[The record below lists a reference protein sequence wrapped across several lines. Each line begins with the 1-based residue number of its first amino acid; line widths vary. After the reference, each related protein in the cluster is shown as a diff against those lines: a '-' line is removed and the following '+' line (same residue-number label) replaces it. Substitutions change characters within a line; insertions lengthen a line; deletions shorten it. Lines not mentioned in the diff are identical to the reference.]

1 VAETALG
8 VGNVAKL
15 VPRWSV
21 TLGDVVVVSGSL
33 LLTFAERDGAARW
46 QHALAGG
53 VVVVGE

>member
-1 VAETALG
+1 M
-8 VGNVAKL
+8 AKL

-21 TLGDVVVVSGSL
+21 TLGNVVVSGSL
-33 LLTFAERDGAARW
+33 LLTFERDGAARW